1 MHICASLNHLYLM
14 TSLVPPSSST
24 CHDIRIYEES
34 VLNISAILKNVILYI
49 NFSWDHFWLPMYF
62 LRHFEDLR
70 DKQSN
75 WIRWARHQL
84 RRIGFD
90 QNEAGSQIGGG
101 TLYLNRHI
109 LYGHECTY
117 VGILDLLE
125 TVQVCPQKTHH
136 SLENNN
142 NSWWYFYSIYL

>member
-14 TSLVPPSSST
+14 TSLVPQSSST

-34 VLNISAILKNVILYI
+34 VLNISAILKIVILYI

-117 VGILDLLE
+117 VDILDLLE

>member
-14 TSLVPPSSST
+14 TSLVPQSSST

-75 WIRWARHQL
+75 WIHWARHQL

-90 QNEAGSQIGGG
+90 QNEADSQIGGG

-117 VGILDLLE
+117 VDILDLLE
-125 TVQVCPQKTHH
+125 TVQVCPQKLIT
-136 SLENNN
+136 LLKTTTIAGR
-142 NSWWYFYSIYL
+142 YFYSIYL